1 MGPVQQRPGAGEPR
15 ALGWL
20 VALDLT
26 AKALLLL
33 LVLQVALD
41 PTWGNLEGKA
51 PGARAV
57 TYPLLAFLVPVVFH
71 LRRSRGSYPWGAD
84 VLLTVPAFSDMLGN
98 RLDLYDRVD
107 WFDDLVHLANT
118 GFLAAAVVLLCGAA
132 HSPLR
137 RRLELAV
144 ASGMSLSLLWELWE
158 LFAFVQR
165 SAEAGNAYVDTVGD
179 LALGWVGAVAAAVL
193 VGAEHRPIDAAWT
206 QDDVVAGQ
214 LTPVTREDDSTEGV

>member
-1 MGPVQQRPGAGEPR
+1 MGRARQQRGVLDGR

-20 VALDLT
+20 VVLDLT

-41 PTWGNLEGKA
+41 PAWGNLEGKA

-71 LRRSRGSYPWGAD
+71 LRRSGGSYPWGAD

-107 WFDDLVHLANT
+107 WFDDLVHVANT

-132 HSPLR
+132 GAPLR
-137 RRLELAV
+137 RRLELAL
-144 ASGMSLSLLWELWE
+144 ASGMTLSLLWELWE
-158 LFAFVQR
+158 LYAFVQR

-179 LALGWVGAVAAAVL
+179 LALGWVGAVLAALL
-193 VGAEHRPIDAAWT
+193 VHAPDGSRNGSRGPENEEKAPWSRSLLSVRGGT
-206 QDDVVAGQ
+206 
-214 LTPVTREDDSTEGV
+214 